1 MYEIFAKLL
10 KRKKL
15 KAADVTRATEIKSP
29 VFSEWKKGKSNPN
42 TEKLIKIANFLD
54 VSVEYLTGNS
64 YIEDMGSIIREE
76 RLKNGV
82 TQEEIADCAN
92 ISVSELDAYEL
103 QDKPIRADI
112 FDDIAEAL
120 GTSYFEL
127 LYDYDLYDEYIP
139 PHFNGDV
146 VRYEAFKRARDK
158 DAMMENAGLVSYSK
172 EPQLKP
178 RDEKDIK
185 EILSSTE
192 QLLKQD
198 GLMFDG
204 QPASPEAIDSILSAM
219 QIGMEMAKKKNKE
232 KYTPKKYKKD

>member
-54 VSVEYLTGNS
+54 VTVEYLTGNS
-64 YIEDMGSIIREE
+64 YIEDMGNIIREE
-76 RLKNGV
+76 RLKKSM

-92 ISVSELDAYEL
+92 IPVSELDAYEL
-103 QDKPIRADI
+103 QDEPIRADI
-112 FDDIAEAL
+112 FDDIVEAL

-127 LYDYDLYDEYIP
+127 LYDYDVYDEYIP

-158 DAMMENAGLVSYSK
+158 DARLVSYSK

-185 EILSSTE
+185 EILSNTE